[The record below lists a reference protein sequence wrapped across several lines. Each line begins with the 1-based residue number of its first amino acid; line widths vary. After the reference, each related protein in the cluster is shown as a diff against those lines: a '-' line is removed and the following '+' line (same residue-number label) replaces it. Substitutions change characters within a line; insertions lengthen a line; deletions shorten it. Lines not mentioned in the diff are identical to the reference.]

1 MHTPLFTNTICF
13 QFVFHLTYSIV
24 GVINYEHVVC
34 PVQFSI
40 MRPALA
46 TTALHRMDTRKPLQK
61 QLREIMLYTAMKNVE
76 ERFSV
81 YRPCPA
87 IRVRLDRIQL
97 HAFLIKSSHD
107 AKVGKFPSSDICK
120 RSFQLATVPIT
131 WRNENVRSG
140 NALFAVAH
148 FSLSFTRSFA
158 KWKDNG
164 DICQSV
170 IMVYPWSDIR
180 NIPYPQN
187 LGVYDRNCGDKFFLT
202 TTVNREYGSYILH
215 NNWNQT
221 ER

>member
-1 MHTPLFTNTICF
+1 
-13 QFVFHLTYSIV
+13 
-24 GVINYEHVVC
+24 
-34 PVQFSI
+34 
-40 MRPALA
+40 
-46 TTALHRMDTRKPLQK
+46 
-61 QLREIMLYTAMKNVE
+61 MLYTAMKNVV

-87 IRVRLDRIQL
+87 IRFRLDRIQL
-97 HAFLIKSSHD
+97 HAFLIKSSHE

-120 RSFQLATVPIT
+120 RSFQLSTVTIT
-131 WRNENVRSG
+131 WRDENVRSR
-140 NALFAVAH
+140 NTLFAVAH
-148 FSLSFTRSFA
+148 FLLSFTRIFA

-170 IMVYPWSDIR
+170 SVFHLWSDIR

-187 LGVYDRNCGDKFFLT
+187 LGVYDRNCRDKFLLPT
-202 TTVNREYGSYILH
+202 TINREHGSCKLY